1 MNCRMKLEYTHTDK
15 WRTCKFYT
23 SQMGDS
29 NLWGNSANHCTDNPF
44 HQWPCLSPLDKEP
57 MVEDHRFLWQ
67 HHLEWFFLL
76 QATMLLSAFA
86 CCFYVLFVFASAFE
100 LLSLGY
106 AFKLLQTS
114 LEVVPNA
121 MLRLKYMF
129 TFNRI
134 SISGQSFY
142 RTKFHYCD

>member
-1 MNCRMKLEYTHTDK
+1 
-15 WRTCKFYT
+15 
-23 SQMGDS
+23 
-29 NLWGNSANHCTDNPF
+29 
-44 HQWPCLSPLDKEP
+44 
-57 MVEDHRFLWQ
+57 
-67 HHLEWFFLL
+67 
-76 QATMLLSAFA
+76 MLLSAFA

>member
-1 MNCRMKLEYTHTDK
+1 M
-15 WRTCKFYT
+15 
-23 SQMGDS
+23 
-29 NLWGNSANHCTDNPF
+29 AA
-44 HQWPCLSPLDKEP
+44 PLGMIFP
-57 MVEDHRFLWQ
+57 PSGYN
-67 HHLEWFFLL
+67 
-76 QATMLLSAFA
+76 ATQCFCMLL
-86 CCFYVLFVFASAFE
+86 LSAFE

-142 RTKFHYCD
+142 RTKFRYCD